1 MATQANTGLA
11 RRRVTVRRGAI
22 AVLVL
27 ICVALFTGYFR
38 ESDGGTLH
46 GVQDTAGGVVAPVQE
61 VTVAAIQPLRD
72 AWGWATDLRDA
83 RDRAATLEE
92 ENAALRA
99 ALVQSR
105 VDGARA
111 VRAGNAPPVPSELA
125 GYAPVTGRVIGRSFF
140 DWYRSARLDVGTS
153 DGVVRNSPV
162 VVGRERGS
170 ALVGLVTSATSRT
183 ADVSFITDGRT
194 QVGATVPEA
203 NAPPG
208 LIESV
213 TPGQLRLSGVPREY
227 PVKVGQVVVTAG
239 FNGLGLPSVYP
250 AELPVGTVTSVGALE
265 VSTEQAIQVTPFV
278 DPRNLD
284 AMIVLTPRSDT
295 ARERAAG

>member
-11 RRRVTVRRGAI
+11 RRRVTVRRGVI
-22 AVLVL
+22 AALVLVCL
-27 ICVALFTGYFR
+27 ALFTGYFR

-46 GVQDTAGGVVAPVQE
+46 GLQDTAGGVVAPVQE
-61 VTVAAIQPLRD
+61 VAVAAIQPARD

-83 RDRAATLEE
+83 RDRAASLEE
-92 ENAALRA
+92 ENVALRT
-99 ALVQSR
+99 ALVESR
-105 VDGARA
+105 IGGARA
-111 VRAGNAPPVPSELA
+111 VAAPAAPDLPDELA
-125 GYAPVTGRVIGRSFF
+125 GYAPVSGRVIGRSSF

-162 VVGRERGS
+162 VVSPERGS
-170 ALVGLVTSATSRT
+170 ALVGLVTSTTART

-194 QVGATVPEA
+194 QVGATIPEA
-203 NAPPG
+203 NSPPG
-208 LIESV
+208 LVESV

-239 FNGLGLPSVYP
+239 FSGLGLPSVYP
-250 AELPVGTVTSVGALE
+250 RDLPVGQVTSVGRLE
-265 VSTEQAIQVTPFV
+265 VSTDQAIQVKPFV

-284 AMIVLTPRSDT
+284 AMIVLTPRSDA
-295 ARERAAG
+295 ARERAEG